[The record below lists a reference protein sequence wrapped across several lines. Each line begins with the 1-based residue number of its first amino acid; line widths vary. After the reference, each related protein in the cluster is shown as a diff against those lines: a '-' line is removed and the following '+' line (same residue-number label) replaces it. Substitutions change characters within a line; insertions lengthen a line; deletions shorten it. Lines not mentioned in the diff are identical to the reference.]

1 MYYMGTII
9 IKDVDEDIKRRFKVH
24 CAEMDI
30 SMKDGILRLMDLEV
44 EQRIMYDPVKKR
56 KRKKK

>member
-1 MYYMGTII
+1 MGTII
-9 IKDVDEDIKRRFKVH
+9 IKDVPEDIKRRFKVH

>member
-1 MYYMGTII
+1 MGTII

>member
-1 MYYMGTII
+1 MGTII

-56 KRKKK
+56 KRRKK

>member
-1 MYYMGTII
+1 MGTII

-44 EQRIMYDPVKKR
+44 EKRILYDPIENR

>member
-44 EQRIMYDPVKKR
+44 EKRILYDPIENR